1 MWSSWKR
8 WSPVTHEQF
17 SVSKPEGSTIT
28 WGWRPGEY
36 LRVCVVWNHPSGQDY
51 QADFCCNVLK
61 HLRKNMGCASLRQCV
76 SALEFLG
83 HTTAT
88 FALLLLDLPDLPPC
102 NFVHLPK
109 MKSKLKDYS
118 LARLQSIY
126 EKQKTKRCNRTTT
139 DWPTTGKAAM
149 LKTAQRL
156 KNGRQKFE

>member
-102 NFVHLPK
+102 NFFCFLKIKGSWRILRQRRRHSAEEQVNKEDAGFPQAHLKIAP
-109 MKSKLKDYS
+109 
-118 LARLQSIY
+118 A
-126 EKQKTKRCNRTTT
+126 
-139 DWPTTGKAAM
+139 
-149 LKTAQRL
+149 LKTMIF
-156 KNGRQKFE
+156 NGRLANV